1 MGNARIPAAFH
12 AVVWMALAALTVVGC
27 QQERPIAYNIDAK
40 YSVSDPQFERT
51 MGSLP
56 GTPIMPGN
64 QIVALING
72 DASFSAMHDG
82 IRSARKTVNFETYV
96 YWKSRIGNQFA
107 EAFADRARAGVK
119 VHVLLDAV
127 GASKIDPH
135 TVKRMTDAGVDV
147 RFYHSFRWFDP
158 FSYAQLDHRTH
169 RKLLIVDGKLAF
181 TGGTG
186 IADEWAGDGPRTGGW
201 RDTNYRVTGPV
212 VAEIQAAFSENWM
225 LTTQVVL
232 TGDDYFPSLVPT
244 GEQLA
249 QVCKST
255 DREGSENMELIM
267 LLSIDAAAHDLRL
280 ESPYFVP
287 DALTRK
293 ALIRAKKRGV
303 RVQIIV
309 PGKKIDEQVVRR
321 ASRATWGG
329 LLSAGIEIYEY
340 QPVMIHSKLLIVDD
354 RWVSA
359 GSANMDN
366 RSFRINDE
374 ANLNVLDQKFAES
387 QIRMFEDD
395 KGHTKQIT
403 YENWADRPLGE
414 KILNHLANLLGGE
427 L

>member
-1 MGNARIPAAFH
+1 MGNAKIPAAFH
-12 AVVWMALAALTVVGC
+12 AVVWMALAALTAVGC
-27 QQERPIAYNIDAK
+27 QQDRPIAYTINAR

-56 GTPIMPGN
+56 GPSIVPGN
-64 QIVALING
+64 RIITLING
-72 DASFSAMHDG
+72 DASFSAMLDG
-82 IRSARKTVNFETYV
+82 IRSARKTVNFEAYV
-96 YWKSRIGNQFA
+96 YWKSKIADRFA
-107 EAFADRARAGVK
+107 QVLAERARAGVK
-119 VHVLLDAV
+119 VHMLLDAV
-127 GASKIDPH
+127 GASKIDPANI
-135 TVKRMTDAGVDV
+135 KRMTDAGVDV
-147 RFYHSFRWFDP
+147 RFYHPFRWYDP
-158 FSYAQLDHRTH
+158 QSYARLDHRTH
-169 RKLLIVDGKLAF
+169 RKLLIIDGKLGF
-181 TGGTG
+181 TGGIG
-186 IADEWAGDGPRTGGW
+186 IADEWTGDGPRTGTW
-201 RDTNYRVTGPV
+201 RDTNYQVTGPV
-212 VAEIQAAFSENWM
+212 VAELQSAFAENWI

-303 RVQIIV
+303 HVQIIV
-309 PGKKIDEQVVRR
+309 PGKKIDEQIVRR

-340 QPVMIHSKLLIVDD
+340 QPVMIHSKLLVVDD

-359 GSANMDN
+359 GSANIDN

-395 KGHTKQIT
+395 KSHAKQIT
-403 YENWADRPLGE
+403 YENWANRPLSE